1 LSNVIDSI
9 GNSSHSDNVAMSPRQ
24 NVGHG

>member
-1 LSNVIDSI
+1 VIDSI
-9 GNSSHSDNVAMSPRQ
+9 GNSSHSYNVAMVPRQ